1 MKMMT
6 TPKERRKKERNK
18 YEISSVLWNFVGER
32 DESYFS
38 SVFNLPFA
46 FWQTTQSIH
55 TPISTTDSWIEKWNG

>member
-38 SVFNLPFA
+38 LFVICMSLFGRQPKVVILSYP
-46 FWQTTQSIH
+46 QEIL
-55 TPISTTDSWIEKWNG
+55 G